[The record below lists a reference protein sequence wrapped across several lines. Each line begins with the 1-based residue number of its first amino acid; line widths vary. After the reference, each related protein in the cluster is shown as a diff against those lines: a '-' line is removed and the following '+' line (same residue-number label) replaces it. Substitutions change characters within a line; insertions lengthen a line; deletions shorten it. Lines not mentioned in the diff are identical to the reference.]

1 MRIYGEVTL
10 VIFIIFV
17 SNECDIIILIA
28 LVYFLI
34 FPIYILVTYF
44 AIRGGDE
51 MLEYVTTPSSVVYKV
66 EKLIGNI

>member
-34 FPIYILVTYF
+34 FPIYILVAYF

-51 MLEYVTTPSSVVYKV
+51 MLEYVTIPSSVVYKV